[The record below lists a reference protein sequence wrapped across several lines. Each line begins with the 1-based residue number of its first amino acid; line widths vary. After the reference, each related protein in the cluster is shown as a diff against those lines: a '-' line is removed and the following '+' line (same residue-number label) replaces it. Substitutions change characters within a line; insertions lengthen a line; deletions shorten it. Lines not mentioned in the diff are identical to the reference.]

1 MLKLWL
7 PDVVCESTSPVI
19 GHSIRPAF
27 RNLFHNKKKFKV
39 KKIVSQKSKW
49 LNESYFYIASVLNRV
64 SSWKQFLSGEPYP
77 VPRPWPESVS
87 EVSAECEFPVCLIKI
102 NVMAEVSSPTREICN
117 SLSLSTQKWVM
128 TDCPPW
134 QEKAASEDF
143 VTSRCSSNP
152 TLSLIQWR
160 KPTKVKAVHKVRN
173 KDLVLPVVLGW

>member
-1 MLKLWL
+1 MNHIFTLQVYWI
-7 PDVVCESTSPVI
+7 E
-19 GHSIRPAF
+19 
-27 RNLFHNKKKFKV
+27 
-39 KKIVSQKSKW
+39 
-49 LNESYFYIASVLNRV
+49 

-77 VPRPWPESVS
+77 VTRPWPESVS

-128 TDCPPW
+128 TDCPLR

-173 KDLVLPVVLGW
+173 KDLVLPLVLGWHFWDSSGKPRT

>member
-1 MLKLWL
+1 M
-7 PDVVCESTSPVI
+7 
-19 GHSIRPAF
+19 
-27 RNLFHNKKKFKV
+27 
-39 KKIVSQKSKW
+39 
-49 LNESYFYIASVLNRV
+49 NRV
-64 SSWKQFLSGEPYP
+64 SCWKQYLSGEPYP
-77 VPRPWPESVS
+77 VMRPWPESVS
-87 EVSAECEFPVCLIKI
+87 EVSTECEFPARLIKI
-102 NVMAEVSSPTREICN
+102 HSMAEVSSPTREICN

-173 KDLVLPVVLGW
+173 KDLVLPFVLGWWMALLGQFRQAEDITGSFDEAAGYRSGRSPLELFHVVAYSN